1 MRSPCRPSCNG
12 TPIGPSSPSGRS
24 GFPLSSGS
32 PTMCSRWTRNSRWPP
47 RRSQPRSTVR
57 TPSASSTR
65 SRTTSGSEIVRSL
78 ETDPAPMPDKK
89 TKDSGSAPPIDL
101 DLKARPTA
109 GPANHDMNRFHIF
122 LIDTGWSTAVS
133 KLVRSHLPLLY
144 EYQSQDSLYLLT
156 PEQSVEILKLD
167 PSSSVTIRPSSC
179 TISTPARW
187 PRASQL
193 SRISPESRPI
203 QEAGT
208 GVVPAPG
215 VRPFSHLAPVRRCSG
230 YRGPARTES
239 RGGQRHDQDPPRGIH
254 RITLTTKLTSLS

>member
-1 MRSPCRPSCNG
+1 
-12 TPIGPSSPSGRS
+12 
-24 GFPLSSGS
+24 
-32 PTMCSRWTRNSRWPP
+32 
-47 RRSQPRSTVR
+47 
-57 TPSASSTR
+57 
-65 SRTTSGSEIVRSL
+65 
-78 ETDPAPMPDKK
+78 MPDKK
-89 TKDSGSAPPIDL
+89 TKDFGSAPPIDL

-144 EYQSQDSLYLLT
+144 KYQSQDSLYLLT
-156 PEQSVEILKLD
+156 PEQSVEILKRSPEFIGHD
-167 PSSSVTIRPSSC
+167 PTILVYDLYA
-179 TISTPARW
+179 ARW

-239 RGGQRHDQDPPRGIH
+239 RGGQRHNQDPPRGIH
-254 RITLTTKLTSLS
+254 RITLTTQLTSLS